1 MPASKPLPEVLT
13 RRLLKTAPRRK
24 LQISRLP
31 TTFGVMDLSNFTTL
45 VIRSIGLLILKALR
59 KGFCAYIR
67 TNFGL
72 SLTDDR
78 SERAPTIFGTRE
90 HDIKLYCGVIS
101 NFLNYILRHDV
112 CNEYQMNVM
121 AALKLCKQAER
132 ELQLIGEVSK
142 LLPGDFNIAASTLY
156 GGSYHKLH
164 TDYAQ
169 WDVEE
174 PLFGPDD
181 PASQNKKIM
190 GMTLAEADRIF
201 KTGIAFSGTYEHF
214 RQIMAMQCHV
224 VEEEVRTM
232 EVCEIV
238 LPTEEMQKKLI
249 GAKDEFG
256 HSGFALGIIKV
267 KHWDAPDAQEED
279 MSDNGEEDSS
289 NANMIA
295 DSAIDSFWLEENIL
309 EKCFIGM
316 KLKATVRE
324 LSIGL
329 KYIDEIMRV
338 ECSFYTYLETERL
351 DRWKEP
357 VLCTRPGPSVDDPE
371 KNFADDVDHDYD

>member
-1 MPASKPLPEVLT
+1 
-13 RRLLKTAPRRK
+13 
-24 LQISRLP
+24 
-31 TTFGVMDLSNFTTL
+31 
-45 VIRSIGLLILKALR
+45 
-59 KGFCAYIR
+59 
-67 TNFGL
+67 
-72 SLTDDR
+72 
-78 SERAPTIFGTRE
+78 
-90 HDIKLYCGVIS
+90 
-101 NFLNYILRHDV
+101 
-112 CNEYQMNVM
+112 M
-121 AALKLCKQAER
+121 AALRLCTQAEK
-132 ELQLIGEVSK
+132 ELRLIGEVSK

-156 GGSYHKLH
+156 GGSYHRLYSEDAH
-164 TDYAQ
+164 
-169 WDVEE
+169 WDDEE

-181 PASQNKKIM
+181 PASQNRMII

-224 VEEEVRTM
+224 VKEEFRSM

-238 LPTEEMQKKLI
+238 FPSDQARKKLV

-256 HSGFALGIIKV
+256 HSGFALGILKV
-267 KHWDAPDAQEED
+267 KHWDSPDAQEED
-279 MSDNGEEDSS
+279 MSDDDERDAS
-289 NANMIA
+289 NANGTA
-295 DSAIDSFWLEENIL
+295 NATIDTFWLEENIL

-316 KLKATVRE
+316 KLEATVRE

-357 VLCTRPGPSVDDPE
+357 VLNERPGPTVDDPE
-371 KNFADDVDHDYD
+371 KNFTDDVDFDSD